1 MSVKP
6 IKLENKL
13 SVKGQDVT
21 SVTLD
26 FSQLTGRDLIKAEA
40 EARADGE
47 VTPMLTF
54 SLKYQASLAARM
66 IGITYDEMMDMNAV
80 DFSKITNKILNFLT
94 KQG

>member
-26 FSQLTGRDLIKAEA
+26 FSQLTG
-40 EARADGE
+40 
-47 VTPMLTF
+47 
-54 SLKYQASLAARM
+54 
-66 IGITYDEMMDMNAV
+66 
-80 DFSKITNKILNFLT
+80 
-94 KQG
+94 

>member
-1 MSVKP
+1 
-6 IKLENKL
+6 
-13 SVKGQDVT
+13 
-21 SVTLD
+21 
-26 FSQLTGRDLIKAEA
+26 
-40 EARADGE
+40 
-47 VTPMLTF
+47 MLTF